1 MNILKKDIVIKLDNV
16 TMNFNLA
23 QEQFSGLK
31 DLFIMF
37 TKGKLKFNK
46 FSALKNVSLEISRGE
61 SWGLIGENG
70 CGKST
75 LLKVIS
81 GIYRPSSGSVTVN
94 GSIAPLIELGA
105 GFDLELT
112 ARENIF
118 LNGAVLGYS
127 KEFIRQHF
135 QEIVD
140 FADLGDF
147 LDLPIKNFS
156 SGMIARLGFSIATVV
171 KADILVIDEIL
182 AVGDAAFQEKCHK
195 RMQEIMSG
203 GTTVLF
209 VSHDA
214 EQVRMMCNKAVWI
227 KNGEIKFT
235 GDDDRACDVYKN
247 YLEGK

>member
-140 FADLGDF
+140 FAELGDF

-214 EQVRMMCNKAVWI
+214 EQVRKMCNKAVWI

>member
-1 MNILKKDIVIKLDNV
+1 MKKDIVIKLDNV

-23 QEQFSGLK
+23 QEQFFGLK

-46 FSALKNVSLEISRGE
+46 FSALKNVSLEIRRGE

-81 GIYRPSSGSVTVN
+81 GIYRPSSGNVTVN

-140 FADLGDF
+140 FAELGDF

-156 SGMIARLGFSIATVV
+156 SGMIARLGFSIATIV

-195 RMQEIMSG
+195 RMQEIMAN

-214 EQVRMMCNKAVWI
+214 DQVRKMCDKAVWI
-227 KNGEIKFT
+227 KMEK
-235 GDDDRACDVYKN
+235 
-247 YLEGK
+247 

>member
-140 FADLGDF
+140 FAELGDF

-156 SGMIARLGFSIATVV
+156 SGMIARLGFSIATIS
-171 KADILVIDEIL
+171 KPDILIIDEIL
-182 AVGDAAFQEKCHK
+182 SVGDYRFQKKCEERIGK
-195 RMQEIMSG
+195 LMEG
-203 GTTVLF
+203 DTTVLF
-209 VSHDA
+209 VSHDI
-214 EQVRMMCNKAVWI
+214 EQVKRICNRAVVL
-227 KNGEIKFT
+227 KNGNLLFDGKVE
-235 GDDDRACDVYKN
+235 DACQIYQNN
-247 YLEGK
+247 Y

>member
-1 MNILKKDIVIKLDNV
+1 MKKDIVIKLDNV

>member
-1 MNILKKDIVIKLDNV
+1 MNILKKNIVIKLDNV

-140 FADLGDF
+140 FAELGDF

-195 RMQEIMSG
+195 RMKEIMSG

-214 EQVRMMCNKAVWI
+214 EQVRKMCDKAVYLSG
-227 KNGEIKFT
+227 GEIVFK
-235 GDDDRACDVYKN
+235 GSIEEAYKL
-247 YLEGK
+247 YELGGKIK

>member
-1 MNILKKDIVIKLDNV
+1 MNSDIVIKLDDV

-46 FSALKNVSLEISRGE
+46 FSALKNISLEIKRGE

-81 GIYRPSSGSVTVN
+81 GIYRPSSGRVTVN

-112 ARENIF
+112 GRENIF

-127 KEFIRQHF
+127 REFIRQHF
-135 QEIVD
+135 KEIVD
-140 FADLGDF
+140 FSELKDF

-171 KADILVIDEIL
+171 SADILVIDEIL
-182 AVGDAAFQEKCHK
+182 AVGDAAFQEKCHR
-195 RMQEIMSG
+195 RMQEIMSN

-214 EQVRMMCNKAVWI
+214 EQVRKICSKAVWL
-227 KNGEIKFT
+227 KHGEIMFV
-235 GDDDRACDVYKN
+235 GDIEDAYKL
-247 YLEGK
+247 YVVKGK